1 MSFRVGLSMPSFR
14 RLRFSAVALVGL
26 AVAAAGCGSS
36 DPLDFTL
43 QVTSSSGEA
52 SVTYDTGDGPVTEIV
67 TTPWELPA
75 QVNGEFAVSL
85 SVENLDDSGTVFCA
99 IRSSREQWSSIRG
112 EVRAR
117 CRVSGSARGGQLD
130 ILGFS
135 SNVNRETEEGPPNN
149 GVTEQAGNDGGTEE
163 ASEISIELRSVAVD
177 SGEVSDPVAF
187 VPFAF
192 ELVVRGAN
200 EPGQMDLNYQLDTPD
215 RSHDGDSAFRFA
227 LDDLD
232 EDGNLVIRIPTDGGF
247 VPVAGEHRI
256 EVAAQLG
263 LDSGGRRSFDD
274 VVEYVVE
281 QREMSTEVG
290 MFVDG
295 VVGADVPQH
304 WTVRLD
310 HPLPVVDESEP
321 LPANRALGPEDIEE
335 VLWLERSFSEAVV
348 SVLAFKGPLAFGS
361 DDELVGDVLALIG
374 EGWEAVEQFD
384 AAVGGVPTTRFSGVS
399 KLGTPDAERI
409 EVDLLSIGDARFLV
423 QAYAGGEDVGEPWRE
438 AGALRDSL
446 TFDASAVP
454 RLLHRINFV
463 LTKELDEL
471 GADGLGTVAVGV
483 VTPANWIPIE
493 SERRAFG
500 DPDVD
505 RWGRILVAPLGDRSL
520 DDVIAEGG
528 ALDAFERREPP
539 SGFDD
544 LAIATMLFDGRAAEL
559 LVLATLGEA
568 VMSLYLFD
576 GTSEPD
582 LDLLAAIAETL
593 HVRDP

>member
-1 MSFRVGLSMPSFR
+1 MPSFR

>member
-1 MSFRVGLSMPSFR
+1 M
-14 RLRFSAVALVGL
+14 
-26 AVAAAGCGSS
+26 
-36 DPLDFTL
+36 
-43 QVTSSSGEA
+43 
-52 SVTYDTGDGPVTEIV
+52 TYDTGDGPVTEIV